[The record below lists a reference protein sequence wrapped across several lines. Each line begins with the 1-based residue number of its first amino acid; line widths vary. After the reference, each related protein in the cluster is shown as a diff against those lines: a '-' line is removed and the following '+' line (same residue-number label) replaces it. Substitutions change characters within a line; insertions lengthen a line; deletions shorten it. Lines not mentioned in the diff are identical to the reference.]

1 MTSRC
6 EERLP
11 VERIDRI
18 TVPGL
23 HLRIEGGDEV
33 EILPQGIDPAR
44 PVALICS
51 SGERSASAASLLQRY
66 GVREVLHVVGGEVPL
81 RRRKG
86 RPIEQPQASPAES

>member
-23 HLRIEGGDEV
+23 HRRIEGGDE

-51 SGERSASAASLLQRY
+51 SGQRSAPAASLLQRY
-66 GVREVLHVVGGEVPL
+66 SVREVLHVVGGGVPL
-81 RRRKG
+81 RRRIG